1 MAAENWVNQG
11 GYLSNVKLNREFYKA
26 AQPLMNFKQF
36 VSFKNA
42 LGKHEGESVNF
53 LRVANVSDYGGKLQ
67 ETNTMHETEQDKT
80 WGTLTVT
87 EYGNSIPF
95 TLKVETLSRFE
106 LMDILRDGLLDD
118 ARKCIDG
125 EIERQF
131 NATPLR
137 YVGTATDGFAYTTN
151 GTATATNTSA
161 LNRYHV
167 RQIVKKLKANF
178 VPGWPAL
185 GGDYAAIVSLEAW
198 ENICADMETVNQY
211 TPAGYKKI
219 LNGEVGKYHGV
230 RFIEDQFATRF
241 VYDST
246 ARTATAKSWTGSLS
260 LDGYFFGAPT
270 VMEAMTWPLEVR
282 RKLVSDYGRSKGL
295 AWYFLGGWKI
305 IRDTAANARIVKWD
319 SA

>member
-1 MAAENWVNQG
+1 MAAENWINQG
-11 GYLSNVKLNREFYKA
+11 GFLANKKLSKRFYMA

-42 LGKHEGESVNF
+42 LGKSEGETVNF
-53 LRVANVSDYGGKLQ
+53 LKVANVSTPGGKLI
-67 ETNTMHETEQDKT
+67 ETNTMHETEQPKT

-95 TLKVETLSRFE
+95 TGKVETLSMFQ
-106 LMDILRDGLLDD
+106 LMSILRDGLLHDN
-118 ARKCIDG
+118 AKAIDG

-131 NATPLR
+131 NDAPLR
-137 YVGTATDGFAYTTN
+137 YVGTATDGFVYTTN

-178 VPGWPAL
+178 VPGWAAL
-185 GGDYAAIVSLEAW
+185 GGDYAAIISLEAW
-198 ENICADMETVNQY
+198 EGLTGDMETVNQY
-211 TPAGYKKI
+211 TPAGYTKI

-230 RFIEDQFATRF
+230 RFIEDQYATRF
-241 VYDST
+241 TYDST
-246 ARTATAKSWTGSLS
+246 ALTSTAKSWTGNYS
-260 LDGYFFGAPT
+260 LDGYFFGSPT
-270 VMEAMTWPLEVR
+270 VMEAMVLPVQIR
-282 RKLVSDYGRSKGL
+282 RKLITDYGRSKGL
-295 AWYFLGGWKI
+295 AWYFLGGWKL
-305 IRDTAANARIVKWD
+305 IRETAANARIVKWD